1 MDWWVLQNGLAP
13 FAWAL
18 HFWALPWR
26 NGWLQQIL
34 NTSLNDKPMLPV
46 NEHTGFLFAHPPP
59 VCLVGMSWV
68 SICEPTWKKQVLDT
82 FSTGFCLWELGVE
95 ANKKLVEAWNVG
107 SELLAVCPGVSYFTS
122 LNFIFWSMSQN
133 KGKWNTQWAK
143 VLCGLPWVILTVAW
157 VCLALTLGPSG
168 AEASAGPCSCHLPRS
183 FWSFFCLLSV
193 IITSL
198 RFPFSVSITS
208 F

>member
-1 MDWWVLQNGLAP
+1 MKKLRIKEPARDAQSEAGRDEITTQVAPESPFSKLPEHPASPSLDLMDWWVLQNGLAP

-34 NTSLNDKPMLPV
+34 NTSLNDKPTLPV

-59 VCLVGMSWV
+59 VCLVGMSRV
-68 SICEPTWKKQVLDT
+68 SICEPTWKKQVLDM
-82 FSTGFCLWELGVE
+82 FSTGFCLWELGAE

-122 LNFIFWSMSQN
+122 LNFIFWSMPQN
-133 KGKWNTQWAK
+133 KGKWNN
-143 VLCGLPWVILTVAW
+143 
-157 VCLALTLGPSG
+157 
-168 AEASAGPCSCHLPRS
+168 
-183 FWSFFCLLSV
+183 
-193 IITSL
+193 
-198 RFPFSVSITS
+198 SVS
-208 F
+208 